1 MPNIKDGI
9 LTEFFNTSHVQY
21 AIPPY
26 QRTITWPADQW
37 EALINDIFEII
48 DDQSKSH
55 LIQMFQ
61 LQGDDTATK
70 YIVGDGQ
77 QRLVHTSLIFIALAY
92 AVKEISDHHSVQNEN
107 SYRLKAF
114 YEKILPDKNSRL
126 GAMLSFFNGEQRKTK
141 IIVGPSNRATYETL
155 ISWDYNSLPNENA
168 EKCIIQHA
176 FEFYRRKIAVFLLD
190 NLSENSGLVTKTGT
204 IDSSQNIYGDIS
216 EITNRANA
224 LLDTMS
230 RRLVFAAAY
239 FKSREEMQAS
249 YENTNS
255 RSVALTE
262 SELIKN
268 NIFKRF
274 DPLTKQEELVQNYWN
289 YFDNNYWIYKDLGD
303 KNLYD
308 SKSQR
313 RPDSDKLDDLFY
325 YHLTA
330 VMGQYGAF
338 VKKEHH
344 ATFKAF
350 KSFYE
355 KQSAEALAN
364 ELSRREKIADSSP
377 FIKADFISD
386 YYENLLRIIKSQGE
400 LFRGLEEGAFVNSDN
415 IFKKR
420 AQDFYYRVIDA
431 CNLKAAISILF
442 VLDQKITVYKEY
454 NDILNLI
461 ESFVI
466 RKALSSNTVSA
477 VTIYKLIFKHLNKEI
492 ISCQE
497 MKNELSK
504 ETNKLSC
511 WEGNSEIIKHQM
523 KKMWKSNEH
532 ALAALLITDFENSSN
547 NISNGLTPR
556 HLYRFH
562 EPSIEHFMPQN
573 PIKNSDWPLVNEETG
588 VRDRLTFNFGNLFVL
603 PSVINGK
610 LGNRSLKDKKAI
622 LATHANQNQSL
633 GYVSLDYA
641 YKSNTWDKKN
651 IENSL
656 KYRLDAILKKYDG
669 PQSTATKFEGTPLLK
684 DGIVDVNENIY
695 YFNSRLEEFSVTVH
709 EDGSFFYNHFSY
721 KTFAELMKT
730 IDPLNKNK
738 NYLDIW
744 TKNVA
749 ADQYMA
755 LSKCHSGIIHPN
767 SKTI

>member
-1 MPNIKDGI
+1 MPNIKSGI
-9 LTEFFNTSHVQY
+9 LTEFFNTSYVQY

-70 YIVGDGQ
+70 YVVGDGQ

-92 AVKEISDHHSVQNEN
+92 AAKEISDHDSVDNEN

-114 YEKILPDKNSRL
+114 YEKILPDRDSKL
-126 GAMLSFFNGEQRKTK
+126 GAMLSFFSGEQRKTK
-141 IIVGPSNRATYETL
+141 IIVGPSNRETYDTL
-155 ISWDYNSLPNENA
+155 IAWDYDKLPTANSK
-168 EKCIIQHA
+168 KCIIQHA

-190 NLSENSGLVTKTGT
+190 NLNENSGVVTSIGT
-204 IDSSQNIYGDIS
+204 LDSGRDIYGDIG
-216 EITNRANA
+216 EITNRANGF
-224 LLDTMS
+224 LNTMLY
-230 RRLVFAAAY
+230 RLVFAAAY

-268 NIFKRF
+268 NIFKHF

-338 VKKEHH
+338 IKKDHH

-355 KQSAEALAN
+355 KQSMEALVAEIN
-364 ELSRREKIADSSP
+364 RRDKIADSST
-377 FIKADFISD
+377 FSKEDFISD
-386 YYENLLRIIKSQGE
+386 YYENLLRTIKSQGE
-400 LFRGLEEGAFVNSDN
+400 LFRGLEEGAFVHSKD

-442 VLDQKITVYKEY
+442 VLDQKITGYKEY

-477 VTIYKLIFKHLNKEI
+477 VTIYKFVFKHLNKEVI
-492 ISCQE
+492 NYQE

-504 ETNKLSC
+504 ETNKLSS

-547 NISNGLTPR
+547 HIANGLAPR

-573 PIKNSDWPLVNEETG
+573 PIKNSDWPLANEEPG
-588 VRDRLTFNFGNLFVL
+588 ARDRLTFNFGNLFVL
-603 PSVINGK
+603 PSLINGK
-610 LGNRSLKDKKAI
+610 LGNRSLKDKRVI
-622 LATHANQNQSL
+622 LATHAQNESL
-633 GYVSLDYA
+633 GYMSLDYA
-641 YKSNTWDKKN
+641 YKSNTWDKKD

-656 KYRLDAILKKYDG
+656 KTRLESILQKYDG
-669 PQSTATKFEGTPLLK
+669 PQSTATKYEGTPLLK
-684 DGIVDVNENIY
+684 DGIVEANENIY
-695 YFNSRLEEFSVTVH
+695 YFNSRLEEFTVTVH
-709 EDGSFFYNHFSY
+709 EDGSFFYNHLSY

-730 IDPLNKNK
+730 IDPLSKNK
-738 NYLDIW
+738 HYLDIW

-749 ADQYMA
+749 ASQYLA
-755 LSKCHSGIIHPN
+755 LSKCGSGLTHLQN
-767 SKTI
+767 KVSV